1 MSGRKVTTTVYI
13 TEDQDRRL
21 KLLSQATTVSMAQY
35 IREGIELVLERYAE
49 QVPRQLGLALGDED
63 TAS

>member
-1 MSGRKVTTTVYI
+1 MSGRKVATTVYI

-49 QVPRQLGLALGDED
+49 QVPRQLGLALGDEE
-63 TAS
+63 AAP